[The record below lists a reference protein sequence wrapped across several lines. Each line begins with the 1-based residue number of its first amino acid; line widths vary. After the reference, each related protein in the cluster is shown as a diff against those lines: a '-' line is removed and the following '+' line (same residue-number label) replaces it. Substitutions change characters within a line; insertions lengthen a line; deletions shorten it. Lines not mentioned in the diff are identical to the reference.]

1 MGFAM
6 LPAAGSA
13 DDSSGRRSMWRERAV
28 LAAGQTVQGDY
39 VAVAPRVVISGTVN
53 GDVYVAGGRIL
64 VDGIVNGD
72 LIVAGAKVILSGRVS
87 QNARIAAAHAV
98 INGTVG
104 RNITV
109 GAADIQL
116 TDAGEIQGNMMA
128 AGGDVELEGP
138 VDKDAKIAAGNAV
151 VSNHVGRHLSIAA
164 GTMRLTPKAV
174 VEGNVRHWS
183 NTDPVFD
190 NGATVRGTVTRRPLV
205 HGWTAEGFRYGL
217 GGLRL
222 LAAAV
227 SAVSTLILGLV
238 LLRLY
243 PVFTRRVAS
252 TIRERP
258 WRSLGWGAAALLGT
272 PVMVLV
278 LIMTL
283 LGLPIG
289 IVLMALYAVTVYL
302 GRVYAMTWLGHILLR
317 QMSDSSSLVWSFVTG
332 LIVYSILSV
341 LPIVGDVV
349 TLLTVVLGLGALL
362 VAERDLVVALR
373 AQQVV

>member
-205 HGWTAEGFRYGL
+205 RGWTAEGFRYGF

-227 SAVSTLILGLV
+227 SAVSTLILGLL

-243 PVFTRRVAS
+243 PVFTRQVAS

-272 PVMVLV
+272 PVVALV
-278 LIMTL
+278 CAITL

-289 IVLMALYAVTVYL
+289 IVLMALYGVMLYL
-302 GRVYAMTWLGHILLR
+302 GRVYAMTWLGQLLLR
-317 QMSDSSSLVWSFVTG
+317 RMPDSSPLAWSFVTG
-332 LIVYSILSV
+332 LIVYTILSF

-362 VAERDLVVALR
+362 VAEKDLVVSLR

>member
-1 MGFAM
+1 MRIRILLSISMGFAT

-116 TDAGEIQGNMMA
+116 TDAGEIQGTMMA

-138 VDKDAKIAAGNAV
+138 VDKDAKIAAGNA
-151 VSNHVGRHLSIAA
+151 R
-164 GTMRLTPKAV
+164 RL
-174 VEGNVRHWS
+174 
-183 NTDPVFD
+183 F
-190 NGATVRGTVTRRPLV
+190 
-205 HGWTAEGFRYGL
+205 
-217 GGLRL
+217 
-222 LAAAV
+222 
-227 SAVSTLILGLV
+227 
-238 LLRLY
+238 
-243 PVFTRRVAS
+243 
-252 TIRERP
+252 
-258 WRSLGWGAAALLGT
+258 
-272 PVMVLV
+272 
-278 LIMTL
+278 
-283 LGLPIG
+283 G
-289 IVLMALYAVTVYL
+289 I
-302 GRVYAMTWLGHILLR
+302 
-317 QMSDSSSLVWSFVTG
+317 
-332 LIVYSILSV
+332 
-341 LPIVGDVV
+341 P
-349 TLLTVVLGLGALL
+349 
-362 VAERDLVVALR
+362 
-373 AQQVV
+373 

>member
-174 VEGNVRHWS
+174 VEGNLRHWS
-183 NTDPVFD
+183 NRDPVLED
-190 NGATVRGTVTRRPLV
+190 GATVHGTVTRRSPFR
-205 HGWTAEGFRYGL
+205 GWTAEGFRYGF

-227 SAVSTLILGLV
+227 SAVSTLILGLL

-243 PVFTRRVAS
+243 PVFTRQVAS

-272 PVMVLV
+272 PVVALV
-278 LIMTL
+278 CAITL

-289 IVLMALYAVTVYL
+289 IVLMALYGVMLYL
-302 GRVYAMTWLGHILLR
+302 GRVYAMTWLGQLLLR
-317 QMSDSSSLVWSFVTG
+317 RMPDSSPLAWSFVTG
-332 LIVYSILSV
+332 LIVYTILSF

-362 VAERDLVVALR
+362 VAEKDLVVSLR

>member
-1 MGFAM
+1 M

-13 DDSSGRRSMWRERAV
+13 DDSPSGRSMWRERAV

-53 GDVYVAGGRIL
+53 GDVYLAGGRIL

-116 TDAGEIQGNMMA
+116 TDAGEIHGTMMA

-151 VSNHVGRHLSIAA
+151 VSNHVGRHLSVA
-164 GTMRLTPKAV
+164 GAMRLTPKAV

-183 NTDPVFD
+183 NREPVLED
-190 NGATVRGTVTRRPLV
+190 GATVRGAVTRRPLFR
-205 HGWTAEGFRYGL
+205 GWTAEGFRYGL

-227 SAVSTLILGLV
+227 SAVSTLILGLL

-243 PVFTRRVAS
+243 PVFTRQVAS

-272 PVMVLV
+272 PVVALV
-278 LIMTL
+278 CAITL

-289 IVLMALYAVTVYL
+289 IVLMALYGVVLYL
-302 GRVYAMTWLGHILLR
+302 GRVYAMTWLGQMLLR
-317 QMSDSSSLVWSFVTG
+317 RMSDSSSLAWSFVLG
-332 LIVYSILSV
+332 LIVYMILSF

-349 TLLTVVLGLGALL
+349 TLLTVVLGLGSLL
-362 VAERDLVVALR
+362 VAERDLVVSLR